1 MNFIIKI
8 IQTIIELWL
17 NRKPREV
24 TIAEQAAK
32 TNDKAARITSAELEA
47 VVNNPT
53 DVIEELEKGKF

>member
-1 MNFIIKI
+1 MDFIIKI

-24 TIAEQAAK
+24 TIAEQVAK
-32 TNDKAARITSAELEA
+32 TNDKAARVSGAELEA
-47 VVNNPT
+47 VVNGPS